1 MPDPDLTTMR
11 FSGEFAARP
20 SDADLDLFGLTH
32 IGKVRTENQDHFL
45 LATVHPQVKVHA
57 SSLTLVEPG
66 LLTGERV
73 ATLMLVADGVGGGV
87 AGAEASQLAVE
98 TITHYVS
105 HTLRCYH
112 VAGANDDELE
122 NALRAA
128 AFAAH
133 DAVRAERVARDESRP
148 MATTLTIALA
158 VWPWAYIVQVGDS
171 RCYLFQEGEMR
182 QLTRDQTVAQALV
195 DEGVMD
201 ESSAAR
207 SPFGNVL
214 ASAIGSDEAKPEV
227 RRVSIRARSL
237 FLLCSDGLTKHV
249 TNDEISDEIR
259 RHTSSDALCRSLL
272 DLALARGGSDNVTV
286 LAAQAK
292 GAVP

>member
-1 MPDPDLTTMR
+1 MR
-11 FSGEFAARP
+11 FSGEFTARP

-32 IGKVRTENQDHFL
+32 VGKVRAENQDHFL

-57 SSLTLVEPG
+57 SSFALTDPA
-66 LLTGERV
+66 LLAGERV
-73 ATLMLVADGVGGGV
+73 ATLMMVADGVGGGV
-87 AGAEASQLAVE
+87 AGGEASQLAVE

-112 VAGANDDELE
+112 LAGAHDDELE

-133 DAVRAERVARDESRP
+133 DAVRAERLSRDESRP

-158 VWPWAYIVQVGDS
+158 IWPWAYIVQVGDS
-171 RCYLFQEGEMR
+171 RCYIYQDGEMR

-195 DEGVMD
+195 DEGVLD
-201 ESSAAR
+201 QTSAAR

-214 ASAIGSDEAKPEV
+214 ASAIGSDEASPDV
-227 RRVSIRARSL
+227 RRVSIRSRSL

-249 TNDEISDEIR
+249 SNDEIR
-259 RHTSSDALCRSLL
+259 AQVALHKTSEALCRALL
-272 DLALARGGSDNVTV
+272 DLALERGGSDNITV
-286 LAAQAK
+286 LVGQAK
-292 GAVP
+292 GAVS